1 MPTLVEHP
9 RKIKSACCRIIFRDL
24 KLLMKVYGLLGFQLS
39 HSFSKKFFT
48 DFFAK
53 NKLPYQYQLFEFSG
67 IEDFFEN
74 IKSVQGLAGFN
85 VTVPYKE
92 KVIPFLDKLSPEAQ
106 AVGAVNCV
114 KIVDDRLIGYN
125 TDIYGFEKTL
135 ESLKFK
141 KKQALIL
148 GTGGAAKAVAYVLD
162 KKKIPYQFVSE
173 HPERNKAISYE
184 ELWNKNITDYGL
196 IINATPLG
204 MYPKTEDFPKIPYQR
219 LTSKHT
225 LIDLVYNPVK
235 TEFLFRGEQ
244 QGATIINGM
253 TMLENQA
260 LKSWDIWNDS

>member
-1 MPTLVEHP
+1 
-9 RKIKSACCRIIFRDL
+9 
-24 KLLMKVYGLLGFQLS
+24 MKVYGLLGFQLS

-53 NKLPYQYQLFEFSG
+53 NKLPYRYQLFEFSQ
-67 IEDFFEN
+67 IQEFFN
-74 IKSVQGLAGFN
+74 HIKSIAGLEGFN

-114 KIVDDRLIGYN
+114 KIVNGILTGYN

-135 ESLKFK
+135 EPLRIK

-148 GTGGAAKAVAYVLD
+148 GTGGAAKAVAYVLER
-162 KKKIPYQFVSE
+162 KEIKYHFVSQN
-173 HPERNKAISYE
+173 PERDNAFSYE
-184 ELWNKNITDYGL
+184 TLWEKKMMPYAL

-219 LTSKHT
+219 LTPKHT

-253 TMLENQA
+253 VMLENQA
-260 LKSWDIWNDS
+260 IKSWEIWNEK